1 MNYRH
6 GLVFIVMF
14 AFMFRSEA
22 EIYQSPENAQ
32 VSLVLQMSTNLSTGS
47 WENLETNRLS
57 ATSLVSDSSFFR
69 LQIEYGNSATN
80 PIAYEKAV
88 NWLSLPAAIKD
99 VDVFYVYPTV
109 SHNTNGVMDI
119 TDPNKRALAAGI
131 WQAQASVFELEA
143 NIFAPYYRQMST
155 KVVMEEGEELATDT
169 DEFKQG
175 AIDVQDAFNYYI
187 ANFNNNRPLILAGH
201 SQGTMALIELIK
213 NRFGDDETLRSRLV
227 AAYLIGYTVTDAD
240 LAAAGLTAA
249 TNATDTGVIITYN
262 SQSATA
268 VTNGPMLMAGAHC
281 INPLNWT
288 TDDTA
293 ADASQNLGAVFFD
306 DATGTFEREVPNYC
320 GAQIDLSTGALT
332 TIIPPGENLDIGPY
346 ADGVYHRFDYAF
358 WYRNLQSNVTDRIN
372 AYFSEP

>member
-1 MNYRH
+1 MKYKH
-6 GLVFIVMF
+6 GLVLVAALAFIFNTTVGNCQN
-14 AFMFRSEA
+14 S
-22 EIYQSPENAQ
+22 Q
-32 VSLVLQMSTNLSTGS
+32 VSLSIQSTTNLTTGI
-47 WENLETNRLS
+47 WTHLETR
-57 ATSLVSDSSFFR
+57 SFNCGTDACFYR
-69 LQIEYGNSATN
+69 LQIAGSESNSL
-80 PIAYEKAV
+80 AYNDAA
-88 NWLSLPAAIKD
+88 NWLSLPAANKE

-119 TDPNKRALAAGI
+119 TDPDERALAAGI
-131 WQAQASVFELEA
+131 WQAQASVYEDSA

-155 KVVMEEGEELATDT
+155 GVQMEEGELLATDT

-175 AIDVQDAFNYYI
+175 AVDVQDAFDYYI
-187 ANFNNNRPLILAGH
+187 ANLNNNRPFILAGH

-213 NRFGDDETLRSRLV
+213 NRFGDDEALRSRLV

-240 LAAAGLTAA
+240 LAASGLTAA
-249 TNATDTGVIITYN
+249 TNATDTGVVITYN

-281 INPLNWT
+281 INPLNWK
-288 TDDTA
+288 TDDTP

-332 TIIPPGENLDIGPY
+332 TTIPDGENLEIGPY
-346 ADGVYHRFDYAF
+346 DDGVYHRFDYAF